1 MFVAIERFLSS
12 IVKEFGKHTTT
23 VSTEMVVLGLVSP
36 TGLQVELQVLILLNF
51 FLNCLRI
58 FYCKNSN
65 NSYGFGVSNVLG
77 II

>member
-1 MFVAIERFLSS
+1 MFVAELFLSS
-12 IVKEFGKHTTT
+12 IVKKFGKHTTT
-23 VSTEMVVLGLVSP
+23 VSTEMVVLGLVS